1 MFDTYR
7 LILII
12 IVTLIPFFWVFKLKD
27 FNSKIY
33 FGLFLLAF
41 FIYSGIG
48 GSLKDV
54 DDNYF
59 IYYVIYTIFIS
70 IGLYIGKGSNRLKGD
85 NRISDNKLTKLIDK
99 YGTTIILFF
108 LILKL
113 STLIYPQ
120 FLLYRLIDPPAPDL
134 SSVFAERFETQ
145 ESTFFESISYYLL
158 SLLSPFFF
166 LSLYKFRY
174 KPWKLFSLLIIIPY
188 IDYCRVGYIGR
199 GNMLQY
205 LFVIVVSIYFYKP
218 VLRKMIIIL
227 LLIFLPT
234 LIIFMVNYTQIR
246 IGGTA
251 SVDNTLEALEAL
263 IYSESNYPLWF
274 STIYHEPF
282 DPSNLIAYVK
292 WLLTLPIPGFLKGD
306 IGLRGDEIAGL
317 LLGIE
322 SGQRGF
328 YIVLPGLV
336 GESVFYFGKYF
347 FWIHSLLV
355 GLLVGYTFRILNKYH
370 QMNILLFYST
380 FVLTYFINR
389 GGTGSG
395 FPLILKVLLVFYIII
410 YFYSR
415 FRIRYER

>member
-7 LILII
+7 LILIV

-70 IGLYIGKGSNRLKGD
+70 IGLYMGKGSNRLKGD

-113 STLIYPQ
+113 LTLIYPQ
-120 FLLYRLIDPPAPDL
+120 FLLHRLIDPPAPDL
-134 SSVFAERFETQ
+134 SSVFSERFETQ

-188 IDYCRVGYIGR
+188 IDYCRVGYIEEGICF
-199 GNMLQY
+199 N
-205 LFVIVVSIYFYKP
+205 
-218 VLRKMIIIL
+218 
-227 LLIFLPT
+227 IFL
-234 LIIFMVNYTQIR
+234 
-246 IGGTA
+246 
-251 SVDNTLEALEAL
+251 
-263 IYSESNYPLWF
+263 
-274 STIYHEPF
+274 
-282 DPSNLIAYVK
+282 
-292 WLLTLPIPGFLKGD
+292 
-306 IGLRGDEIAGL
+306 
-317 LLGIE
+317 
-322 SGQRGF
+322 
-328 YIVLPGLV
+328 
-336 GESVFYFGKYF
+336 
-347 FWIHSLLV
+347 
-355 GLLVGYTFRILNKYH
+355 
-370 QMNILLFYST
+370 
-380 FVLTYFINR
+380 
-389 GGTGSG
+389 
-395 FPLILKVLLVFYIII
+395 
-410 YFYSR
+410 
-415 FRIRYER
+415 